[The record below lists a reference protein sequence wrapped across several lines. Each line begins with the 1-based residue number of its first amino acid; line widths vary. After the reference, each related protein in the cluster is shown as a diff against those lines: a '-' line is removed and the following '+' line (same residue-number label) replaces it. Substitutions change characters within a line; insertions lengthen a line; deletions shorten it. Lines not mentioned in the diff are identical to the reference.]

1 MFCLLSFDKHNFI
14 IVENT
19 ISCLKNILKLTLKI
33 LMNKYFIFIHYLF
46 IDDRTYWKLTVD
58 VRYNLFDAWTTF
70 DISSTSSSSSKEKH
84 EPTNFEKRDKW
95 ASNNEF
101 LLSSF
106 GYAIGIGV
114 LWRFPYICMRN
125 GGGAF
130 LIPYLILLLVGG
142 IPLFTLEMCLGQ
154 FSGKSPATVWCFCP
168 IAIGTGMTMVI
179 LSAICVAYYNAIM
192 AYSLFFLYETF
203 NKILPWSNCNHMY
216 NTYDCIDR
224 MELKKLKTNI
234 IGMLGNECQYNNQL
248 DNSNALINLKEYC
261 SNPSN
266 ISAVL
271 NHNTSNYNLL
281 MNNSIRGIGKTASDE
296 FFHQRIL
303 QISSGIYDFSGFS
316 YGLLICLSIAWI
328 ICILALIKGVKTS
341 GKVAWI
347 TATSPFIFI
356 MVLMIRGLTLE
367 GSSTGARKYLVPEWS
382 HILKPSVWLEAGTQI
397 FFTLGPG
404 WGGLITLSSYND
416 FTVNIIRY
424 SIMIPIVITLTAFC
438 CGLALF
444 STLGHISFMTG
455 LPIEQV
461 ATKGPALAFVVF
473 PEAIATLPF
482 PHIWAVLFF
491 LTVLTLGIDSQF
503 GMLETVL
510 SAIFDRWPK
519 LRRLKALV
527 TTLVGCGFFCIALL
541 FVTKA
546 GMYWYTLI
554 DWYVAAFMAF
564 IICIIECV
572 AVCWIYGADRF
583 LDDIA
588 LMFNGKFRYR
598 FIWKLLW
605 KFIIP
610 VILFIILLGNLIV
623 STEPY
628 YGDFRYPKSAI
639 IFGWFVGSS
648 PALVILILGY
658 IKVRQCSGKTFK
670 QKLYNSLRPTAEWL
684 PNKNRLRHW
693 YRNEYPIRNVD

>member
-1 MFCLLSFDKHNFI
+1 MKSTQRLEIESL
-14 IVENT
+14 
-19 ISCLKNILKLTLKI
+19 
-33 LMNKYFIFIHYLF
+33 IHKQPDSSASLP
-46 IDDRTYWKLTVD
+46 
-58 VRYNLFDAWTTF
+58 
-70 DISSTSSSSSKEKH
+70 ISSGSSSGSSTNSKEKH
-84 EPTNFEKRDKW
+84 ERANSEKRDKW
-95 ASNNEF
+95 TSNYDF

-130 LIPYLILLLVGG
+130 LIPYVILLVLGG

-168 IAIGTGMTMVI
+168 IAIGTGTTMVI

-192 AYSLFFLYETF
+192 AYSLFFIYEIF
-203 NKILPWSNCNHMY
+203 NKILPWSNCDHSY
-216 NTYDCIDR
+216 NTMNCIDR
-224 MELKKLKTNI
+224 MDLKKLKLNI
-234 IGMLGNECQYNNQL
+234 KDMLANDCQYKNDLNRSSIFIHVNQ
-248 DNSNALINLKEYC
+248 YC
-261 SNPSN
+261 RNQEN
-266 ISAVL
+266 ISGAL
-271 NHNTSNYNLL
+271 SYNISNYNSL
-281 MNNSIRGIGKTASDE
+281 MNNSMHGIGKTASDE
-296 FFHQRIL
+296 FFHHRIL

-316 YGLLICLSIAWI
+316 YGLLICLVIAWI

-356 MVLMIRGLTLE
+356 MILMIRGLTLE
-367 GSSTGARKYLVPEWS
+367 GSYTGARKYLVPEWS
-382 HILKPSVWLEAGTQI
+382 HILRPTVWLEAGTQI

-416 FTVNIIRY
+416 FSVNIVRY
-424 SIMIPIVITLTAFC
+424 SIMIPVVITITAFC

-473 PEAIATLPF
+473 PEALATLPF
-482 PHIWAVLFF
+482 PHVWALLFF

-519 LRRLKALV
+519 LRRKKALV
-527 TTLVGCGFFCIALL
+527 TILTGCAFFSVALL

-554 DWYVAAFMAF
+554 DWYVASLMAFM
-564 IICIIECV
+564 ICIIECV
-572 AVCWIYGADRF
+572 AICWIYGADRF
-583 LDDIA
+583 LNDIA
-588 LMFNGKFRYR
+588 LMFGGKFNHG

-605 KFIIP
+605 KYIVP
-610 VILFIILLGNLIV
+610 VLLSIILLGNLIL
-623 STEPY
+623 SSEPY
-628 YGDFRYPKSAI
+628 YGDFRYPKSSI
-639 IFGWFVGSS
+639 IFGWFIGSS
-648 PALVILILGY
+648 PFLVILLLGY
-658 IKVRQCSGKTFK
+658 VKVLQSSGKTFK
-670 QKLYNSLRPTAEWL
+670 EKLSHSLRPTTDWL
-684 PNKNRLRHW
+684 PNKKRLRQW
-693 YRNEYPIRNVD
+693 YRNEYPITNID